1 MIKFGCIQIN
11 KLYHPETLKY
21 CIVLWVGWRELKL
34 TGFWF
39 SDKT

>member
-1 MIKFGCIQIN
+1 MKIK

-21 CIVLWVGWRELKL
+21 CFELQIGWRSWKL

-39 SDKT
+39 SDRIKGK